1 LPAVHEESSAPGK
14 RIHPFVLVVPASG
27 ASRNGTSV
35 AGMGENGY
43 RARSTMNTAAT
54 VVAAVALAI
63 GTGYVVA
70 QTAPPA
76 AAPPTKDAPPMTPP
90 NDMPTS
96 PQANTPPSMR
106 PGTPTAP
113 MAPDF
118 ATLDHKGVGYVTLKD
133 ATGNDWLA
141 RNFETCDAD
150 RNGQVSRAEYAACS
164 TRP

>member
-1 LPAVHEESSAPGK
+1 MK
-14 RIHPFVLVVPASG
+14 
-27 ASRNGTSV
+27 
-35 AGMGENGY
+35 
-43 RARSTMNTAAT
+43 TAAT
-54 VVAAVALAI
+54 VVAAIVLAI

-70 QTAPPA
+70 QTTPPTGAPPA
-76 AAPPTKDAPPMTPP
+76 KAAPPMTPPSATPP

-118 ATLDHKGVGYVTLKD
+118 ATLDHNGVGYVTMKD
-133 ATGNDWLA
+133 VAGNDWLTQ
-141 RNFETCDAD
+141 NFQTCDAD
-150 RNGQVSRAEYAACS
+150 KNGQVSRAEYAACT